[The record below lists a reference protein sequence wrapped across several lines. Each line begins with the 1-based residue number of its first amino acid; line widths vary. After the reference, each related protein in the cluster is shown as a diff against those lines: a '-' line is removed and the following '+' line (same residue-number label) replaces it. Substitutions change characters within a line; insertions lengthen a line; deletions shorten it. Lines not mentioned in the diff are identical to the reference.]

1 LGLNSSNNPNYCQRV
16 TADDG
21 ELGNTHLKNFQDN
34 EKTVP
39 TILTTS
45 QKLSTG
51 VDARN
56 IRNIALL
63 RPVNSMIEFEQIIS
77 RGNCCSFV
85 TKTAFQMP

>member
-1 LGLNSSNNPNYCQRV
+1 MGLNSSNNPNYCQRV

-45 QKLSTG
+45 QKLTPLLQLRYQNSIS
-51 VDARN
+51 DAVADLGKPEE
-56 IRNIALL
+56 IGILF
-63 RPVNSMIEFEQIIS
+63 S
-77 RGNCCSFV
+77 SFQKYLYEV
-85 TKTAFQMP
+85 AN

>member
-21 ELGNTHLKNFQDN
+21 KLGNTHLKNFQDN

-45 QKLSTG
+45 QKLTPLLQLRYQNSIS
-51 VDARN
+51 DAVADLGKAEE
-56 IRNIALL
+56 IGTLF
-63 RPVNSMIEFEQIIS
+63 S
-77 RGNCCSFV
+77 SFQKYLYEV
-85 TKTAFQMP
+85 AN

>member
-21 ELGNTHLKNFQDN
+21 KLGNTHLKNFQDN

-45 QKLSTG
+45 QKLTPLLQLHYQKSIS
-51 VDARN
+51 DAVADLGKPEE
-56 IRNIALL
+56 IDILF
-63 RPVNSMIEFEQIIS
+63 S
-77 RGNCCSFV
+77 SFQKYLYELV
-85 TKTAFQMP
+85 A

>member
-1 LGLNSSNNPNYCQRV
+1 MGLNSSNNPNYCQRG

-45 QKLSTG
+45 QKLTPLLQLRYQNSIS
-51 VDARN
+51 DAVADLGKAEE
-56 IRNIALL
+56 IGTLF
-63 RPVNSMIEFEQIIS
+63 S
-77 RGNCCSFV
+77 SFQKYLYEV
-85 TKTAFQMP
+85 AN